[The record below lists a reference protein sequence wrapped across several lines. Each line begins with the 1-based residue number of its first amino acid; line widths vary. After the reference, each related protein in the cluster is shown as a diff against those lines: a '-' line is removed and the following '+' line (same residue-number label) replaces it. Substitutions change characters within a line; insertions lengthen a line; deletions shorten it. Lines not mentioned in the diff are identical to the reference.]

1 MMLKLDIDGDK
12 LNCISFIVLL
22 GLVYNPYSVAPVALT
37 LSILVIISSLYL
49 FFVNKYDQLYSCRE
63 IWLLFMLTSCHF
75 TVALL
80 YQYDLGVVVSQSN
93 HFFQFCI
100 MFIVFINIFLR
111 IDFDRLKSLRLFF
124 ITSLIIIIF
133 YVVKVRVYGYSD
145 YSGYD
150 ICVAF
155 YSIQFLY
162 VTAKL
167 SDQKTKYLIPFLC
180 LSLLI
185 FIADRASFLLI
196 SFICVFYGYLRPGAF
211 FTYLS
216 CLLVIILPLA
226 AAGFITDDLLSYVYS
241 IDYNTA
247 IRIEFL
253 QSAFSVVSFPNFIG
267 VGFGEHYRNEFYVA
281 FLGHTLLSDTDSL
294 SLVSNHNSIFDT
306 FYRLGILGVSLLLYL
321 LFFKHKISRMDSTE
335 GFSMVVLSIGL
346 SVDAWM
352 ENQLQLPAFSFLI
365 SYLIAKRLRPE
376 KC

>member
-1 MMLKLDIDGDK
+1 MLKLDIDGDK

-167 SDQKTKYLIPFLC
+167 SDQKIYL
-180 LSLLI
+180 
-185 FIADRASFLLI
+185 
-196 SFICVFYGYLRPGAF
+196 
-211 FTYLS
+211 
-216 CLLVIILPLA
+216 
-226 AAGFITDDLLSYVYS
+226 
-241 IDYNTA
+241 
-247 IRIEFL
+247 
-253 QSAFSVVSFPNFIG
+253 
-267 VGFGEHYRNEFYVA
+267 
-281 FLGHTLLSDTDSL
+281 
-294 SLVSNHNSIFDT
+294 
-306 FYRLGILGVSLLLYL
+306 
-321 LFFKHKISRMDSTE
+321 
-335 GFSMVVLSIGL
+335 
-346 SVDAWM
+346 
-352 ENQLQLPAFSFLI
+352 
-365 SYLIAKRLRPE
+365 
-376 KC
+376 